1 MGLLR
6 QLFTQ
11 DVVLRLHF
19 LASPFGVAV
28 VTYGITLWRLGRLPD
43 IADFDALTAYAGAGV
58 ILYGMGAVVVDLGG
72 QTVFYTIAAIIKFID
87 ERKAEREANA
97 VRVVS
102 ENDDLLDRIIRENL
116 PLAEQIVRERQTLAE
131 QVIRDNLPLA
141 EQIVRE
147 RQERTEQAI
156 RENPALAAE
165 ILERIERESS
175 GPGE

>member
-6 QLFTQ
+6 RLFTQ
-11 DVVLRLHF
+11 DVLLRLHF

-28 VTYGITLWRLGRLPD
+28 VTYGITFSRLGRLPV
-43 IADFDALTAYAGAGV
+43 FDDLAAYAGAGV
-58 ILYGMGAVVVDLGG
+58 ILYGMGAVVVDQGG
-72 QTVFYTIAAIIKFID
+72 QTMFYTIAAIIKFID

-102 ENDDLLDRIIRENL
+102 ENDDLMARVIRE
-116 PLAEQIVRERQTLAE
+116 
-131 QVIRDNLPLA
+131 NLPLA

-147 RQERTEQAI
+147 RQERTEQVI

-165 ILERIERESS
+165 ILERTERESS